1 MPVMQSLKIRLRLLT
16 AAVLVACQ
24 AATVLAADA
33 VTADRRLPPGVLLYA
48 SCPDIPRTGEQFRQT
63 SFGQLISDPELEDL
77 RGLLIEKFEEFSKQA
92 EEKIEMPLSD
102 LAALFSGELS
112 FALVRPLGQS
122 LGYVMFMD
130 VGDHRDILD
139 RVLAKI
145 DAEMANRDASK
156 EVETVDG
163 VAVTLYS
170 VPRDTPDTPPYTT
183 AYFVRDN
190 MVVVGST
197 LSLLK
202 SVLTRWD
209 GQHAQTFAG
218 SDVYKELMAK
228 CLTDGQSK
236 PAFKWFVNPID
247 LAMAGLATQPE
258 YQMASIMFS
267 AYLPTLGLNRLK
279 AFGGAMELA
288 TEEFDSVSRTMVYV
302 EPPATGLLKVFEFR
316 ASIQGPPAWV
326 PEDAA
331 QFFGLDWNVAGA
343 YAAIESIYDS
353 FMGQPGAFER
363 QVNQAAGPAGGLH
376 PKKDIIDA
384 LTGSVQGYIIPPASG
399 DAKET
404 QGVVV
409 VGLTDDEKGK
419 QLLEGIL
426 KQSGSEETSE
436 LRGTTLYHLGG
447 EGNPGVATIKSKQLI
462 IADSA
467 ERLMEVVAGQ
477 TASPLTRSTK
487 FKPIADKLP
496 PAASILTY
504 QDASDQMK
512 AAYEAARSGGLD
524 AFVEGRFD
532 FSILPPFDTLSK
544 YFRPQATYV
553 VPVENG
559 AITVQFTLKRAE

>member
-1 MPVMQSLKIRLRLLT
+1 MPVFESMRRRLGLLT
-16 AAVLVACQ
+16 AAVLVVAQ
-24 AATVLAADA
+24 SVAAFAADP

-77 RGLLIEKFEEFSKQA
+77 RVLLINKFEEFSREA

-112 FALVRPLGQS
+112 FALVRPLGQA
-122 LGYVMFMD
+122 LGYVTFMD
-130 VGDHRDILD
+130 IGDHRDILD
-139 RVLAKI
+139 RVLSKI
-145 DAEMANRDASK
+145 DGVMADRGATK
-156 EVETVDG
+156 ETETVDG
-163 VAVTLYS
+163 VEVTLYS
-170 VPRDTPDTPPYTT
+170 IPRDKPGAGPYTT

-218 SDVYKELMAK
+218 SPIYKEVMAK
-228 CLTDGQSK
+228 CLTNERSQ
-236 PAFKWFVNPID
+236 PAFQWFVNPID

-258 YQMASIMFS
+258 YQMASVMFS
-267 AYLPTLGLNRLK
+267 AYLPTLGLNKLK
-279 AFGGAMELA
+279 AFGGAIELA

-302 EPPATGLLKVFEFR
+302 EPPATGLLKIFEFR
-316 ASIQGPPAWV
+316 ASIDGPPAWV
-326 PEDAA
+326 PQDAA
-331 QFFGLDWNVAGA
+331 SFFAFDWNIAGA

-384 LTGSVQGYIIPPASG
+384 LTGAVKGYIIPPASG
-399 DAKET
+399 DARET
-404 QGVVV
+404 AGAIV
-409 VGLTDDEKGK
+409 VGLTEDGKGM
-419 QLLEGIL
+419 QLLKTIL
-426 KQSGSEETSE
+426 QQSGNNATSE
-436 LRGTTLYHLGG
+436 LRGTTVYHLGG
-447 EGNPGVATIKSKQLI
+447 EGSPGVAAIHEKRLI
-462 IADSA
+462 IAESVS
-467 ERLMEVVAGQ
+467 RLGDVLAGKAAQ
-477 TASPLTRSTK
+477 PLVESPK
-487 FKPIADKLP
+487 FKLVGAKLP
-496 PAASILTY
+496 EMVSILTY

-512 AAYEAARSGGLD
+512 AGYEAVRSGSLD
-524 AFVEGRFD
+524 SLIEGQFD
-532 FSILPPFDTLSK
+532 FSVLPPFEALSK

-553 VPVENG
+553 VPDEHG
-559 AITVQFTLKRAE
+559 AITVQFTLKAAK